1 MLRADRCAASPHR
14 HHHIITEKTMRDN
27 KPGRRRFLKTTL
39 AAGAVTG
46 AASLGITGSAF
57 AQSTSGRSVAEVA
70 SLEGNDRQQILIEG
84 AKKEGE
90 LTVYFS
96 NPGMVPVAE
105 AFGKKYGIKV
115 KTWRSESSSILQR
128 VTSEA
133 AGGRNE
139 VDAILN
145 NAPEMEALHR
155 EKLLQI
161 VKSPYLKDLMPEA
174 IQKHKEWTGTT
185 IEMFVQAYNTKK
197 IKKEDLP
204 KSYQDL
210 LDPKWKGMLGIET
223 SDYDWFAYVLQEIG
237 QEKGIKLFNDIV
249 AANGISLRKGHSLL
263 GQMVS
268 SGDVPL
274 AMNLYSWGPDELK
287 KKGAPIERFNISQP
301 IAMFTGL
308 GVVKKAPHPHTAVL
322 FYDYMLSDGQGLQSE
337 QFKIASNNK
346 YDAEAK
352 KIPMKFIDPGL
363 FLDNYDKWRK
373 NFDSIFR
380 AV

>member
-1 MLRADRCAASPHR
+1 
-14 HHHIITEKTMRDN
+14 MREN
-27 KPGRRRFLKTTL
+27 KSGRRRFLKSAL

-46 AASLGITGSAF
+46 AASLGIAGPAF
-57 AQSTSGRSVAEVA
+57 AQSKSGRSVAEVA
-70 SLEGNDRQQILIEG
+70 SLEGNDRLQILLDG

-96 NPGMVPVAE
+96 NPGMVPVAD

-115 KTWRSESSSILQR
+115 KTWRSESGSILQR

-133 AGGRNE
+133 SGSRFE

-155 EKLLQI
+155 EKLLQ
-161 VKSPYLKDLMPEA
+161 VVTSPYLKELMPEA
-174 IQKHKEWTGTT
+174 IQKHKEWVGTT
-185 IEMFVQAYNTKK
+185 VEMFVQAYNTNK

-204 KSYQDL
+204 KTYQDL

-223 SDYDWFAYVLQEIG
+223 SDYDWFAYVLQDIG
-237 QEKGIKLFNDIV
+237 QEKGTKLFNDIV
-249 AANGISLRKGHSLL
+249 GTNGMSLRQGHSLL

-287 KKGAPIERFNISQP
+287 KKGAPIDRFNISHP
-301 IAMFTGL
+301 IAMFTGM
-308 GVVKKAPHPHTAVL
+308 GVTKKAPHPHAAVL
-322 FYDYMLSDGQGLQSE
+322 FYDYMLTDGQQLQSA
-337 QFKIASNNK
+337 QFKIATNNK
-346 YDAEAK
+346 YDVDQK

-363 FLDNYDKWRK
+363 FLDNYEKWHQ
-373 NFDSIFR
+373 NFDSIFNKTT
-380 AV
+380 

>member
-1 MLRADRCAASPHR
+1 M
-14 HHHIITEKTMRDN
+14 EKNMREN
-27 KPGRRRFLKTTL
+27 QSGRRRFLKGAL

-46 AASLGITGSAF
+46 AASMGLAGSAF
-57 AQSTSGRSVAEVA
+57 AQSKSNRSVAEVA
-70 SLEGNDRQQILIEG
+70 SLEGDNRLQILLEG
-84 AKKEGE
+84 AKNEGE

-96 NPGMVPVAE
+96 NPGMVPVAD
-105 AFGKKYGIKV
+105 AFSKKYGIKV
-115 KTWRSESSSILQR
+115 KTWRSESASILQR

-133 AGGRNE
+133 SGNRFE
-139 VDAILN
+139 VDALLN

-155 EKLLQI
+155 EKLLQV

-174 IQKHKEWTGTT
+174 IQAHKEWVGTT
-185 IEMFVQAYNTKK
+185 VEMFVQAYNTKK

-204 KSYQDL
+204 KTYQDL

-223 SDYDWFAYVLQEIG
+223 GDYDWFAYMLQDIG

-249 AANGISLRKGHSLL
+249 ATNGMSLRKGHSLL

-287 KKGAPIERFNISQP
+287 KKGAPIDRFNISQP
-301 IAMFTGL
+301 IAMFTGM
-308 GVVKKAPHPHTAVL
+308 GVVKKAPHPHAAVL
-322 FYDYMLSDGQGLQSE
+322 FYDFMLTDGQELQSG
-337 QFKIASNNK
+337 QFKIATNNK
-346 YDAEAK
+346 FDVEQK

-363 FLDNYDKWRK
+363 FLDNYDKWRQ
-373 NFDSIFR
+373 NFDSIFNKR
-380 AV
+380 AK